1 MRGFAFTSA
10 ILLGCMAQTALVSVA
25 QAKTAA
31 GGILLLSFIPE
42 SEVNEENRF
51 WRFLLGQMTECEARP
66 NPVSDDGAITLGSGC
81 HPAQVPQ
88 TTAPLPGEAGA

>member
-10 ILLGCMAQTALVSVA
+10 VLLGCLAQSALVSVA

-51 WRFLLGQMTECEARP
+51 WSFLLGQMAECEARA
-66 NPVSDDGAITLGSGC
+66 NPVLDDGAITLGSACRPG
-81 HPAQVPQ
+81 QVPQ
-88 TTAPLPGEAGA
+88 TSAPQPGEAGA